1 MLSIDVKGRKVIYK
15 EIKNSKALGKAI
27 VLTVMIC
34 VNYKFKRGK
43 NCIFIVQQLN

>member
-15 EIKNSKALGKAI
+15 EIKNPKTLGKAI

-34 VNYKFKRGK
+34 VK
-43 NCIFIVQQLN
+43 